1 MRNKKVFGMEDEKEK
16 VVEMTDEEFEDKLEE
31 LEKKL
36 MELEKEVK
44 SLVDFIDKKDYI
56 GGGYIIEIVAL
67 LERSIFKINNFRTD
81 MDYWNTKEDAIEIT
95 EEMNQFSKK
104 MLEQMKEDVKKMREG
119 AGFKG
124 DV

>member
-1 MRNKKVFGMEDEKEK
+1 MEDEKEK

-31 LEKKL
+31 LERKL
-36 MELEKEVK
+36 MELKKEVK

-56 GGGYIIEIVAL
+56 GGGYITEIVAL
-67 LERSIFKINNFRTD
+67 LERSIFKINNLRTD

-104 MLEQMKEDVKKMREG
+104 MLEQMKEDVRKMREG
-119 AGFKG
+119 AGFGK
-124 DV
+124 DDKN